1 MEDKKHLLP
10 SDKKRKRLIKVNAK
24 TNPNYGK
31 SPDERSVK
39 ELLNYGMI
47 NLDKPCGPTSHQVV
61 AWVRDMLD
69 IDKTGHGGTLDPNAT
84 GILPVALGDAVR
96 ALQVLLSAGKEYVG
110 IMTLHKSFDK
120 KQIMEACNSFVGDVF
135 QIPPLR
141 SAVKRVRRKRRI
153 YYLDVIQIKDRDV
166 LFRVGCEAGTYVR
179 TLCVDIGKKL
189 GAGAHLAELKRTRIG
204 YLREEDSVILQDI
217 KDAYV
222 IWKEEKD
229 DKELRSTIF
238 PMEKLLDHLP
248 KIVIRDSAIGAVCHG
263 ASLAI
268 PGVVEVDTDIN
279 KDDLVAVLTLKGEGV
294 ALVKSLM
301 STDEIM
307 QKDTGMCAD
316 LERVLM
322 NKGTYPSIWK
332 KS

>member
-10 SDKKRKRLIKVNAK
+10 SDKQRKRLIKINAK

-31 SPDERSVK
+31 SPDERSVR

-61 AWVRDMLD
+61 AWVRDMLE
-69 IDKTGHGGTLDPNAT
+69 IEKAGHGGTLDPNAT
-84 GILPVALGDAVR
+84 GILPVALGDAAR

-120 KQIMEACNSFVGDVF
+120 KEITDVCKSFVGDII
-135 QIPPLR
+135 QMPPLR
-141 SAVKRVRRKRRI
+141 SAVKRVKRKRSV

-189 GAGAHLAELKRTRIG
+189 GAGAHLAELRRTRIG
-204 YLREEDSVILQDI
+204 RLREEDSVILQDI

-222 IWKEEKD
+222 NWKEEGND
-229 DKELRSTIF
+229 EEIRSTVLS
-238 PMEKLLDHLP
+238 MERLLDHLP
-248 KIVIRDSAIGAVCHG
+248 KVVIRDSAVDALCHG

-301 STDEIM
+301 TTEEIM
-307 QKDTGMCAD
+307 QKDTGMCANP
-316 LERVLM
+316 ERVLM